1 MTVGISEIRRF
12 RDRMRLLEREIA
24 KAFLETTTC
33 CGVTLSQC
41 HTLLE
46 LERRKQTSLKTLTR
60 DLDLDKSTLSRV
72 IDGLVNIGLVSR
84 EINPEDRRFMNV
96 ALTPNGRQAAD
107 NLNRF
112 SDTYYSEIFEH
123 IPADKHEQITESF
136 VLLAE
141 AMRAVRKGTEH
152 EPKE

>member
-1 MTVGISEIRRF
+1 MTVDISELRKF

-46 LERRKQTSLKTLTR
+46 LEKQKQTSLKALTQS
-60 DLDLDKSTLSRV
+60 LDLDKSTLSRV
-72 IDGLVNIGLVSR
+72 IDGLANLGLVSR
-84 EINPEDRRFMNV
+84 EINPGDRRFMNV
-96 ALTPNGRQAAD
+96 ALTPNGRQVAD

-112 SDTYYSEIFEH
+112 SDTYYTEIFKH
-123 IPADKHEQITESF
+123 ITADKHEQLTESF

-141 AMRAVRKGTEH
+141 AMRSVRKETHIER
-152 EPKE
+152 KE